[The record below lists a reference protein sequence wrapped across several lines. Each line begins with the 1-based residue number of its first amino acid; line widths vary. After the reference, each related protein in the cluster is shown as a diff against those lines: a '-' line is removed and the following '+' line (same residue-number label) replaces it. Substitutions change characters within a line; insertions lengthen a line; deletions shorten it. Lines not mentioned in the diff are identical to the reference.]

1 MPGRWGQYG
10 EIFRAVCSNFLLI
23 VPIGIALPGAAAGEE
38 EGNETHDSKCQR
50 GEEEDHGHHVPG
62 VAAGCVIGRR
72 LRGGRV
78 LLCGRWCVRLSRFRI
93 GDVHG
98 GIDAAE
104 GIGGAA
110 AQIHSQD
117 AGLIDNY
124 RDREDTG
131 VCAQLE
137 LHSSPACPELQDQLV
152 GLLRDL
158 RRIGVGKVRYT
169 SVEYTRGCMHKRN
182 RHLVDHSGVCVAY
195 LTESRGGTAYTVD
208 YARKNGV
215 PVINLGEK

>member
-93 GDVHG
+93 GDGHG

-104 GIGGAA
+104 GI
-110 AQIHSQD
+110 
-117 AGLIDNY
+117 LK
-124 RDREDTG
+124 
-131 VCAQLE
+131 
-137 LHSSPACPELQDQLV
+137 
-152 GLLRDL
+152 
-158 RRIGVGKVRYT
+158 RI
-169 SVEYTRGCMHKRN
+169 SN
-182 RHLVDHSGVCVAY
+182 CV
-195 LTESRGGTAYTVD
+195 VV
-208 YARKNGV
+208 K
-215 PVINLGEK
+215 K

>member
-78 LLCGRWCVRLSRFRI
+78 LLSGRWCVRLSRFRI
-93 GDVHG
+93 GDGHG

-158 RRIGVGKVRYT
+158 RRVGVGIGIPVLSTMSPLPGTRYT
-169 SVEYTRGCMHKRN
+169 GIPM
-182 RHLVDHSGVCVAY
+182 L
-195 LTESRGGTAYTVD
+195 
-208 YARKNGV
+208 
-215 PVINLGEK
+215 